1 VQQDIGAY
9 KAQLA
14 EREREVVQ
22 EKERVSELRQ
32 ELLKSQDLNR
42 DVIQSL
48 SASNSKLIEQG
59 RQATTQVQNME
70 RCMNQQDEK

>member
-1 VQQDIGAY
+1 MQQDIGAY